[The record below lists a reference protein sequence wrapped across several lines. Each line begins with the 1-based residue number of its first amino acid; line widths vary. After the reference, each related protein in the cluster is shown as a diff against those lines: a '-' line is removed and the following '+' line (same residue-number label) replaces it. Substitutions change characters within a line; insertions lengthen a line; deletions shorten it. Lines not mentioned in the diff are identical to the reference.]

1 MRALPGT
8 ALWLLWKVRS
18 GCLPMSL
25 QWNKIPNSQINY
37 KNSNTQTYLCIS
49 YEPWKWWLENRTRQ
63 ESKYKIDSHAFAPN
77 PWLKPAAAITR
88 FNMTDL
94 LPLQLIGFISVS
106 AVLHFFFSTVQI
118 LGCSVNPHAPVLLTR
133 NTTQTWTEIHLD
145 MYTLHKIK

>member
-49 YEPWKWWLENRTRQ
+49 YKPWKWWLENRSQSIKLTVMPSPQ
-63 ESKYKIDSHAFAPN
+63 THGLSQLPLLPASTWLTSSPCSWLVSSQYLQSCTFFSPQSKYWVVLSTH
-77 PWLKPAAAITR
+77 
-88 FNMTDL
+88 ML
-94 LPLQLIGFISVS
+94 LYFWHG
-106 AVLHFFFSTVQI
+106 
-118 LGCSVNPHAPVLLTR
+118 
-133 NTTQTWTEIHLD
+133 TQHRPGQKYTWICIH
-145 MYTLHKIK
+145 YIK